1 MIKENN
7 MEKFTVTKYRLEQ
20 REVEDMIRNHNLFAP
35 NHINFN
41 WNTDDKDS
49 FVTITTEEVTHE
61 DH

>member
-1 MIKENN
+1 

-20 REVEDMIRNHNLFAP
+20 REVEDMIRSHNLFAP
-35 NHINFN
+35 NHITFN
-41 WNTDDKDS
+41 WNTDDNES